1 MNETNHISKKKL
13 TFSIVNSLR
22 EYLTHY
28 GREVKLPLEYE
39 SLLRWN
45 TEIPLLN
52 KNGID
57 TYWKTVFYNPS
68 EMQEIY
74 TALVTIYV
82 ILKSNGDMQI
92 AQHLTVDRIDYCSF
106 GNSHPFRIKI
116 INKYNDNYDYFYVK
130 KADASRI
137 YGLELEHILSP
148 NRIIYFTNNNTLI
161 EEHIAG
167 IPGDV
172 FIKQFLNTKELNPKR
187 LAKEFVK
194 FNERCFIRLLGD
206 MRSYNFIIDVTQD
219 FDDVQYRIRA
229 IDFDQQSFEGK
240 KTLYLP
246 QFFKENFP
254 LVQLG
259 MELLTIP
266 AVEQYKKE
274 ERALMKNR
282 VNIEHYRLQ
291 KLINVMSID
300 NISTDE
306 KIKQLRTELADHYNN
321 NIFNSCKTMGDIVH
335 CCLNKVL

>member
-1 MNETNHISKKKL
+1 MNEINHISKKKI
-13 TFSIVNSLR
+13 TYPIGNTLR
-22 EYLTHY
+22 DYLTRY
-28 GREVKLPLEYE
+28 GREVVLPLEYE
-39 SLLRWN
+39 NLLRWN
-45 TEIPLLN
+45 SEIPCLN
-52 KNGID
+52 KNGAD
-57 TYWKTVFYNPS
+57 TFWKTVFYSPAD
-68 EMQEIY
+68 MDEIY

-82 ILKSNGDMQI
+82 ILKANGDMQI
-92 AQHLTVDRIDYCSF
+92 AKHLTVDRIDYCSF

-172 FIKQFLNTKELNPKR
+172 FISNFLSSKDVNEKR

-206 MRSYNFIIDVTQD
+206 MRSYNFVVDVTQD

-229 IDFDQQSFEGK
+229 IDFDQQCFEGR

-259 MELLTIP
+259 MQLLTVP

-282 VNIEHYRLQ
+282 VNVEHYRLQ
-291 KLINVMSID
+291 KLLDIMSLD

-306 KIKQLRTELADHYNN
+306 KITQLKHELSLHYSNDV
-321 NIFNSCKTMGDIVH
+321 FLSCKTMGDIVN